1 MQTST
6 QQSKSREIRR
16 TKPDRVLVATTLEST
31 STVAGPAM
39 DPCTAGVARACHVV
53 RQVRRL
59 QGRQRDRLRDIFAGE
74 HFVAL
79 TLAVE
84 FCTTAGGYDLPPVA
98 AEDRVVAVTE
108 GLPQKPNTESRH
120 SRAAAGT
127 GATRGA
133 EREARGSPAPLLTS
147 NTSDCTASKSGVPS
161 VTTSPR

>member
-1 MQTST
+1 MLSSLTPARVASCTHANIDAAEQERGNTPHQTRSRARSYYSST
-6 QQSKSREIRR
+6 
-16 TKPDRVLVATTLEST
+16 
-31 STVAGPAM
+31 TVAGPAM
-39 DPCTAGVARACHVV
+39 DPCTGGVARACHVV

-127 GATRGA
+127 GL
-133 EREARGSPAPLLTS
+133 EQHEAQNARHAAHLRR
-147 NTSDCTASKSGVPS
+147 C
-161 VTTSPR
+161 

>member
-1 MQTST
+1 MLSSLTPARVASCTHANIDAAEQEQGNTPHQTRSRARSYYSST
-6 QQSKSREIRR
+6 
-16 TKPDRVLVATTLEST
+16 
-31 STVAGPAM
+31 TVAGWTRAQE
-39 DPCTAGVARACHVV
+39 AWRACHVV

-108 GLPQKPNTESRH
+108 GLP
-120 SRAAAGT
+120 
-127 GATRGA
+127 
-133 EREARGSPAPLLTS
+133 
-147 NTSDCTASKSGVPS
+147 
-161 VTTSPR
+161 